1 MVANAKKDPPADGV
15 REPAVAVPPK
25 LRGLLHAGA
34 FPVAV
39 AAGAVLVALA
49 PTWPA
54 RLAAAVYGLAS
65 AVLFGVSAAYHR
77 SPLGSRRKAWLGR
90 LDHMNILLLIAST
103 YTPLRVLA
111 LRGWTRLSVL
121 AVVWTGAAAGIVTKL
136 IWRSAWRP
144 APRWV
149 STSLF
154 IALGWVALFVLPQL
168 LRSAGVLVLAL
179 ILAGGSCTASVRS
192 STRGSGPIR
201 HRGGSGSTRSSTQP
215 PSWLTSPST
224 PRFHSSSTGELRQ
237 DPGSG
242 SVRADRGDPRPF
254 NADNSNY
261 RNLCGSVTV
270 PRDEP
275 ALHSR

>member
-1 MVANAKKDPPADGV
+1 V
-15 REPAVAVPPK
+15 
-25 LRGLLHAGA
+25 
-34 FPVAV
+34 V

-65 AVLFGVSAAYHR
+65 VVLFGVSAAYHR

-90 LDHMNILLLIAST
+90 LDHMNIMLLIAGT
-103 YTPLRVLA
+103 YTPLMVLA

-136 IWRSAWRP
+136 VWRRAWRP

-149 STSLF
+149 GTSLF

-179 ILAGGSCTASVRS
+179 ILAGGIMYSLGAVVYARKRPNPSPRWFGFHEVFHTA
-192 STRGSGPIR
+192 TILAYF
-201 HRGGSGSTRSSTQP
+201 TQYAAV
-215 PSWLTSPST
+215 SL
-224 PRFHSSSTGELRQ
+224 L
-237 DPGSG
+237 
-242 SVRADRGDPRPF
+242 V
-254 NADNSNY
+254 Y
-261 RNLCGSVTV
+261 R
-270 PRDEP
+270 
-275 ALHSR
+275 